1 MHRPPDHD
9 ARDRDAP
16 VAPGVAQG
24 TATNPSRR
32 PILAALAIAV
42 LTTAAMV
49 WYTGSLGDGRAS
61 VDAPAPPITGTT
73 LDGEPFD
80 LAAYAGRPLII
91 NFWGPSCVPCRD
103 EFPLLIERQA
113 ALADDG
119 LAIIGVLT
127 DDPPQPARDFVAEYG
142 GTWPTVIDPDAALK
156 RAYRVAGRPQTYF
169 VDAAG
174 VIRSIQIGELRAAD
188 FDRQYARIA
197 P

>member
-1 MHRPPDHD
+1 M
-9 ARDRDAP
+9 
-16 VAPGVAQG
+16 
-24 TATNPSRR
+24 TT
-32 PILAALAIAV
+32 LALV
-42 LTTAAMV
+42 L
-49 WYTGSLGDGRAS
+49 YTGSPGDDSRAS
-61 VDAPAPPITGTT
+61 VNAPAPPITGTT
-73 LDGEPFD
+73 LDGEAFD
-80 LAAYAGRPLII
+80 LATYAGRPLII

-113 ALADDG
+113 AHADDG

-127 DDPPQPARDFVAEYG
+127 DDPPQPAREFVAAFG
-142 GTWPTVIDPDAALK
+142 GTWPTVIDPEAAIK

-174 VIRSIQIGELRAAD
+174 MIRSIQIGELRAAD